1 MSTRLTLTFTFLIS
15 AILFAQNP
23 PPANNFYPS
32 FYGGISAGYNSGIG
46 GHLSGT
52 ISNFVNDFPLSAR
65 FGIGYTSTNPGDPDK
80 ARKIFINDATNG
92 VPEKSGRVWDFRLD
106 FLVPIHLLSLPKSF
120 VYFGARYSQFTGE
133 FDFVDGNEFFAI
145 NSNQW
150 GLGGGV
156 ETHLGL
162 GYRLALVF
170 SGGAEYYF
178 PNTLEGH
185 DTAYSPDGQ
194 NINPREG
201 FTYDDADNAVDQPKI
216 VGRIM
221 LGLNYAF

>member
-46 GHLSGT
+46 GQLSGT

-133 FDFVDGNEFFAI
+133 FDFVDGN
-145 NSNQW
+145 
-150 GLGGGV
+150 
-156 ETHLGL
+156 
-162 GYRLALVF
+162 
-170 SGGAEYYF
+170 
-178 PNTLEGH
+178 
-185 DTAYSPDGQ
+185 
-194 NINPREG
+194 
-201 FTYDDADNAVDQPKI
+201 
-216 VGRIM
+216 
-221 LGLNYAF
+221 